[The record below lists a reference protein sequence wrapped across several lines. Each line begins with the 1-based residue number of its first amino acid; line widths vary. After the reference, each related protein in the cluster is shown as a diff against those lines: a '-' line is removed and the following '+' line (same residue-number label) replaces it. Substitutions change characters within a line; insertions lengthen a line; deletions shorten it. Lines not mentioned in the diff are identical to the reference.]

1 MSSRAC
7 PANGACSPSPRL
19 SCRKRLSRWWQRLGE
34 EHFKPMYESSIYRK
48 AKLPRDLAGAIG
60 CAPLEG
66 VVDLAAR

>member
-7 PANGACSPSPRL
+7 PANGVSSPSRS
-19 SCRKRLSRWWQRLGE
+19 SCAAAGSDLRE

-48 AKLPRDLAGAIG
+48 AKLPRDLAGALQ
-60 CAPLEG
+60 CALLEG

>member
-7 PANGACSPSPRL
+7 PANGAFSPSRS
-19 SCRKRLSRWWQRLGE
+19 SCAPAGSDLRE

-48 AKLPRDLAGAIG
+48 AKLPRDLAGALE
-60 CAPLEG
+60 CALLEG